1 MSEAKQ
7 INAFWLGVI
16 GAVWGVLSVMI
27 SVALSPWFDW
37 FNNALSDLGVSN
49 VAAIFNSGLI
59 VAGLLASIFGVA
71 YVKSERD
78 NIVGLCGGIILVI
91 ACISLIGI
99 GVFSEAFGI
108 IHFYF
113 SVAFFVFVLIS
124 SLVLGIRFIVYKEHI
139 WFGIYSLFVS
149 VLGICGWALLK
160 FPGVAIPEAVT
171 AFPIAI
177 WIILLSAVVYRK
189 RFLK

>member
-113 SVAFFVFVLIS
+113 SVAFFVLVLIS

-139 WFGIYSLFVS
+139 WFGVYSLFVS